1 MRRREEGKSRQ
12 ALAVMLAA
20 ARKQQ
25 KKKGALVECQLSGR
39 EEGKGQYAR
48 CELMS
53 RRGAGGGVAKIWW
66 EGKERGQRRKAALM
80 DGLATPGV
88 GWPLVRGKEKENGDG
103 EAGRAWDMQLVR
115 GKEKS
120 DFNFRFHNFIKLIC
134 HIYLNFSFFK
144 IIFAK
149 FQVFLNI
156 FRPLKKY
163 CES

>member
-25 KKKGALVECQLSGR
+25 KKGALVECQLSGR

-115 GKEKS
+115 GINRRIGLNNGRTRKNRKLGKGS
-120 DFNFRFHNFIKLIC
+120 GNFL
-134 HIYLNFSFFK
+134 
-144 IIFAK
+144 
-149 FQVFLNI
+149 
-156 FRPLKKY
+156 
-163 CES
+163 